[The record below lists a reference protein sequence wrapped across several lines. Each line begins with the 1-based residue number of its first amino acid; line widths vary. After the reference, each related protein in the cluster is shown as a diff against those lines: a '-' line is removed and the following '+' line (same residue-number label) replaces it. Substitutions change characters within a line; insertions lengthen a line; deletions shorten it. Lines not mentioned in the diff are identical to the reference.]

1 MKHILK
7 SDLQFAKENVINVTM
22 YLYPEIYSDF
32 KDVIN
37 TVTIDVVEAAASFDE
52 VKKRYHTDVNPA
64 RIINGPLSD
73 YGQDLE
79 NPIKGE
85 YEEFKRDCLWLV
97 KELGFTVIK
106 QQTSTSS
113 KKSEY
118 IILFGIDDTPCGT
131 LVYDLR
137 ISDHPF
143 DAKFPEEL
151 KDAALEYLKMNN
163 VLKGN
168 ATKAGIDFVVEKI
181 TVGTSRSD
189 TWDKAYNRL
198 YILLKRMKKDV
209 KTRLKTRGDE

>member
-1 MKHILK
+1 ME
-7 SDLQFAKENVINVTM
+7 ENTIHVTM

-32 KDVIN
+32 LEVVN
-37 TVTIDVVEAAASFDE
+37 TDAATVVNSAVYYDSKT
-52 VKKRYHTDVNPA
+52 KKYHTDVNPS

-106 QQTSTSS
+106 QKTSTSS
-113 KKSEY
+113 RKSEY
-118 IILFGIDDTPCGT
+118 IIMFGIDNTPCGT

-143 DAKFPEEL
+143 DAKFPEDL
-151 KDAALEYLKMNN
+151 KDVALEYLKMNN
-163 VLKGN
+163 ILNGE
-168 ATKAGIDFVVEKI
+168 ATKAGIDFVIEKI
-181 TVGTSRSD
+181 TVGTTKSD

-198 YILLKRMKKDV
+198 YILLNRIKKDV
-209 KTRLKTRGDE
+209 KIRLKTRQNDL

>member
-1 MKHILK
+1 MNKLINSTTSI
-7 SDLQFAKENVINVTM
+7 SDLVTENTIHVTM
-22 YLYPEIYSDF
+22 YLHPTIYSDSQF
-32 KDVIN
+32 VLSSIQYNKH
-37 TVTIDVVEAAASFDE
+37 T
-52 VKKRYHTDVNPA
+52 KKYETDVNPY
-64 RIINGPLSD
+64 REINGTLSQ

-85 YEEFKRDCLWLV
+85 YEEFKRDCLWLI

-106 QQTSTSS
+106 QKTSTSS

-163 VLKGN
+163 VLKGE
-168 ATKAGIDFVVEKI
+168 ATKAGIDFVIEKI
-181 TVGTSRSD
+181 TVGTTRND
-189 TWDKAYNRL
+189 AWDKAYNRL
-198 YILLKRMKKDV
+198 YIMLNKMKRDV
-209 KTRLKTRGDE
+209 KIRLKHVATIE